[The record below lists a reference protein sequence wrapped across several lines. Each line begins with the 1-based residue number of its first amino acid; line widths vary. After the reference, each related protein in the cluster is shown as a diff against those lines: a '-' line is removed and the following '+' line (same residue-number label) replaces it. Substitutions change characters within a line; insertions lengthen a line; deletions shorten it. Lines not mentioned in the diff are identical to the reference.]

1 MAVRINITMPE
12 EFVKAV
18 DELAS
23 AEHRGRSE
31 LIREA
36 LREYMAGR
44 TGAVAIRKTQ
54 AGKKGAR
61 PAEPDKSG
69 PFAGTPQRRRPSETA
84 LVETLRAFFASREDV
99 VLAYLFGSRA
109 RGTAGRMS
117 DLDVAVLLE
126 PGSGR
131 GDMMERRLD
140 IMPRLAGLLG
150 EERVDVLLLN
160 EASPGLRFAVIKD
173 GKPVYAREEGSR
185 VAFEAETCMRY
196 LDFRWVE
203 EDYEAHLARFF
214 KVGSRSGN
222 RGGR

>member
-44 TGAVAIRKTQ
+44 AGAVAIGKPR

-61 PAEPDKSG
+61 PAATDKDG
-69 PFAGTPQRRRPSETA
+69 PVAGIPQRRKASETV

-99 VLAYLFGSRA
+99 ALAYLFGSRA
-109 RGTAGRMS
+109 KGTAGRMS
-117 DLDVAVLLE
+117 DLDIAVLFE
-126 PGSGR
+126 PGGDR
-131 GDMMERRLD
+131 GSMMERRLD
-140 IMPRLAGLLG
+140 IMSRLAELLG
-150 EERVDVLLLN
+150 EEKVDVLLLN

-185 VAFEAETCMRY
+185 IAFEAETCMRY

-214 KVGSRSGN
+214 KVGSGSGN